1 MQRDAL
7 AAVFWKFRVCAKIR
21 ALDLLPVWAGGR
33 IDADEQEV
41 GEVSLKNHLTEPAG
55 IQQKR

>member
-1 MQRDAL
+1 MTGAAL
-7 AAVFWKFRVCAKIR
+7 FQAQGAKVR

-33 IDADEQEV
+33 IDADEQDV